1 MKKYLILFVLVFSLV
16 STETTA
22 QSLLNRLNR
31 AVDGYR
37 QRSQQRTI
45 QRNNSQQTYQN
56 RQRYEQQERANQQ
69 RRDEQQREYMQQQER
84 SIVNDE
90 DSRNETTVR
99 SDANNTT
106 QGNDKVVSLV
116 ANGTGSTKEEATK
129 NALRSAIEQAFGT
142 FVSANT
148 EVLNDELVKDEI
160 VTVSTG
166 NIKTYNVLSSSQS
179 SSGLYDVSVHAIVS
193 IDQLTKFAQSK
204 GMQTELAGASFV
216 MNMKMRELNKKNEVS
231 AIAHMIE
238 KAEIIAQNGLFDYKL
253 EMGEPKLI
261 GNHTY
266 EIGVEVF
273 VCENENTK
281 AFYNT
286 IYKTLDALSLSEKEQ
301 KEYEKSGLKYYTYNS
316 ELLDRYGSKVATLRN
331 KYPTYYGYKYDGVG
345 EYCFLLPLVM
355 ASALNY
361 TIQDNLG
368 NQIYCVS
375 KSIDGTI
382 YPSALEEYISKGN
395 KTCAWF
401 YIDKK
406 LRKCFFFELSPK
418 EKIAPLTGICIP
430 IHNRGT
436 YNSELNHTSF
446 NPIFGRNMMESTV
459 VYYHQRFKILYSEE
473 ELSKLKSITIIRSN
487 K

>member
-1 MKKYLILFVLVFSLV
+1 MKKYVISLIAGLLISLD
-16 STETTA
+16 SPA
-22 QSLLNRLNR
+22 QGFLNSLNKALNGLTQ
-31 AVDGYR
+31 G
-37 QRSQQRTI
+37 SQQRNG
-45 QRNNSQQTYQN
+45 QRNGSQQTYQN
-56 RQRYEQQERANQQ
+56 RQRNEQQERANQQ
-69 RRDEQQREYMQQQER
+69 KRDEQQREYMQQQQR
-84 SIVNDE
+84 SRVNDE
-90 DSRNETTVR
+90 DSGNEATVR
-99 SDANNTT
+99 PDANNTT

-116 ANGTGSTKEEATK
+116 VNGTGSTKEEATK

-142 FVSANT
+142 FVSSNT
-148 EVLNDELVKDEI
+148 TVLDDELIKDEI

-166 NIKTYNVLSSSQS
+166 NIKTYKVLSSSQS
-179 SSGLYDVSVHAIVS
+179 SSGLFDVSVQAIVS

-238 KAEIIAQNGLFDYKL
+238 KAETIAQNGLFDYKL

-266 EIGVEVF
+266 EIGVEVL

-301 KEYEKSGLKYYTYNS
+301 EEYRKSGLKYYTYNS
-316 ELLDRYGSKVATLRN
+316 ELLNQYGNEVATLRN
-331 KYPTYYGYKYDGVG
+331 EYRTYYGYKYDGVG
-345 EYCFLLPLVM
+345 EYSFLLPFVM
-355 ASALNY
+355 ASALYY

-375 KSIDGTI
+375 KTIDGTI
-382 YPSALEEYISKGN
+382 YPDALEEYMSKGN

-406 LRKCFFFELSPK
+406 LRKCFFYELSPK
-418 EKIAPLTGICIP
+418 ERIAPLSGECIP
-430 IHNRGT
+430 IHNFHT

-446 NPIFGRNMMESTV
+446 NPIFGRNMKESTV

-473 ELSKLKSITIIRSN
+473 ELSKLNSITIMRRD
-487 K
+487 